1 MAHEGLCLHYQLL
14 SPMHVIVLHDI
25 ERHVFVI
32 LALPAARA
40 VVNQASKLSW
50 PFGFHR

>member
-1 MAHEGLCLHYQLL
+1 MAHEGLCLHYRLL
-14 SPMHVIVLHDI
+14 SPMHVMEVLGI